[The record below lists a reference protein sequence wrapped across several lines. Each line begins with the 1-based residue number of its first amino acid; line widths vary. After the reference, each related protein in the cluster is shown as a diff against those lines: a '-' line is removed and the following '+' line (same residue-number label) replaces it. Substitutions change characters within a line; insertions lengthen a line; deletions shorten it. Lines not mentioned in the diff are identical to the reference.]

1 MKKLIVIVFGLLF
14 ILSACGTEKT
24 NKMKLVAGSGNAG
37 FKDGNPAD
45 LNKPIRLAPY
55 TDNSIIF
62 ADINNHAIRIAALDG
77 NVTTIAGGPDK
88 KGYQDGP
95 AEDAKFNS
103 PHGVAYDKVND
114 IIYVAEAGN
123 HDIRVISKNTDGK
136 FVVSTLAGV
145 PAKAGF
151 RDGPADSAKFIS
163 PHAVAIDENVGI
175 LVADIGNARIRL
187 IKDGMVST
195 LAGSGEAGTKDGKPS
210 EATFKYVMDIVTF
223 GNIIYVADAGSHQIR
238 KIIPGKEVTTLS
250 LQDTLS
256 TPHGIAVD
264 SEGNIYIADMGTHRI
279 LEVYPDGKVK
289 PIAGT
294 GKLGHGLLELNKP
307 AAVLVHAGY
316 LWIADLNNHQ
326 IKVLELQ
333 K

>member
-1 MKKLIVIVFGLLF
+1 MKNLTVILFGLLF
-14 ILSACGTEKT
+14 IFASCSKEKT
-24 NKMKLVAGSGNAG
+24 NTMKLAAGSGNAG

-55 TDNSIIF
+55 TDSSIVF
-62 ADINNHAIRIAALDG
+62 ADINNHAIRIATLNG
-77 NVTTIAGGPDK
+77 NVTTIAGDPNK

-95 AEDAKFNS
+95 AATAEFNS

-123 HDIRVISKNTDGK
+123 HDIRVISKNADGK

-145 PAKAGF
+145 PGKAGF

-163 PHAVAIDENVGI
+163 PHAVAIYENGGI
-175 LVADIGNARIRL
+175 LVADIGNARVRMV
-187 IKDGMVST
+187 KDGIVST
-195 LAGSGEAGTKDGKPS
+195 IAGTGEAGTKDGKPS
-210 EATFKYVMDIVTF
+210 EATFKYVMDIVPF

-250 LQDTLS
+250 LKDTLS
-256 TPHGIAVD
+256 TPHGIAID

-279 LEVYPDGKVK
+279 LEVNPDGEVK

-326 IKVLELQ
+326 IKVLEL
-333 K
+333 